1 MNSLNN
7 SNLNDN
13 NFNNSTIKHKV
24 AIVTGGAKGIG
35 RAICQELASCGAR
48 IALVYRHDR
57 QSAEKT
63 AMEIVQAGGQV
74 QLYQAELTERSSVAQ
89 MVAQVVADWGG
100 VDILVNNAGASAHAS
115 LLELSDIQWQTVLQS
130 NATGCFITSTEV
142 AKVMLENGGS
152 IISIA
157 GASAH
162 RCYPGA
168 GAFGPSKAAIVNLTT
183 QMAMEWAQYGIR
195 VNGVSPGPIR
205 EANSGWQQQEKL
217 LAEEVSRLPISRA
230 GTPIEVA
237 KAVRYLAS
245 DDAGYTTGQML
256 IVDGGGVC
264 TWYLAP

>member
-1 MNSLNN
+1 M
-7 SNLNDN
+7 SNL
-13 NFNNSTIKHKV
+13 KHKV
-24 AIVTGGAKGIG
+24 ALVTGGAKGIG
-35 RAICQELASCGAR
+35 RAICQELASCGVR

-57 QSAEKT
+57 HSAEKT
-63 AMEIVQAGGQV
+63 AMEIVQQGGQV
-74 QLYQAELTERSSVAQ
+74 QLYQAELTERPSVAQ
-89 MVAQVVADWGG
+89 LVAQVVDDWGG
-100 VDILVNNAGASAHAS
+100 IDILVNNAGASAHAS
-115 LLELSDIQWQTVLQS
+115 LLELTDSQWQTVLQS
-130 NATGCFITSTEV
+130 NATSCFITSTEV
-142 AKVMLENGGS
+142 AKVMLERGGS

-205 EANSGWQQQEKL
+205 EANSGWQQQEHA
-217 LAEEVSRLPISRA
+217 LAEEVMRLPISRA
-230 GTPIEVA
+230 GTPLEVA
-237 KAVRYLAS
+237 KAVRYLAG

>member
-1 MNSLNN
+1 MS
-7 SNLNDN
+7 
-13 NFNNSTIKHKV
+13 NFNNQV
-24 AIVTGGAKGIG
+24 ALVTGGAKGIG
-35 RAICQELASCGAR
+35 RAICQELASNGAR

-57 QSAEKT
+57 HSAETT

-74 QLYQAELTERSSVAQ
+74 QLYQAELTERSSVAKL
-89 MVAQVVADWGG
+89 VNQVVADWGG
-100 VDILVNNAGASAHAS
+100 IDILVNNAGASAHAS
-115 LLELSDIQWQTVLQS
+115 LLELSDSQWQTVLQS

-142 AKVMLENGGS
+142 AKIMLERGGS

-205 EANSGWQQQEKL
+205 EANSGWQQQEKV
-217 LAEEVSRLPISRA
+217 LAEEVSRLPLSRA
-230 GTPIEVA
+230 GTPLEVA
-237 KAVRYLAS
+237 KAVSYLAS